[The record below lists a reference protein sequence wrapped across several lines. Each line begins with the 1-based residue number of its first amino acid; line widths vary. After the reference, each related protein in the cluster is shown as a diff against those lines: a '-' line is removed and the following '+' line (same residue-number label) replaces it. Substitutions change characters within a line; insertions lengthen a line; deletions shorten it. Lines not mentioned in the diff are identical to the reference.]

1 MRTHSRR
8 SLLAGAC
15 ALAISGLAP
24 AQPTVDLRGDTAP
37 VEETMPG
44 LMPEGVFVVRQ
55 FGTMRLVGAAG
66 WVFIF
71 APNSDGPTLPPM
83 PLLPSANL
91 QAMEQIA
98 APSAEAGRDAGFL
111 VSGQVF
117 VFEGRNYLL
126 PTIFVQADGPDPV
139 AREEAAEDETAPA
152 EPPAGMDPF
161 DVDAQNPDAPEPSV
175 DELLRRIEEA
185 SQRAPT
191 GDVSA
196 QFAPNPAGLAPEG
209 ALVASR
215 RGRLL
220 RSESGGWKFV
230 PDVDA
235 DTPVG
240 VDQPM
245 DLLPCRALEAMLAE
259 QALLGQRPFVVS
271 GRVFIYNG
279 RNYLLPTMFVI
290 ERRDASGLS
299 TAQ

>member
-1 MRTHSRR
+1 MRTPVRR
-8 SLLAGAC
+8 ILITLVATLVAP
-15 ALAISGLAP
+15 GLSA
-24 AQPTVDLRGDTAP
+24 AQPTVDLRGDGASAA
-37 VEETMPG
+37 ETIPG
-44 LMPEGVFVVRQ
+44 LLPEGMFVVRQ

-71 APNSDGPTLPPM
+71 APNTDGPTLPPM
-83 PLLPSANL
+83 PMLPCANL

-98 APSAEAGRDAGFL
+98 GPAADSGRDAGFL

-126 PTIFVQADGPDPV
+126 PTIFVQADGPDP
-139 AREEAAEDETAPA
+139 ATTPA
-152 EPPAGMDPF
+152 TTPAGEPAAAPGVDPF
-161 DVDAQNPDAPEPSV
+161 EDPDASEPSV

-191 GDVSA
+191 GDASP

-259 QALLGQRPFVVS
+259 QTLLGQRPFVVS

-290 ERRDASGLS
+290 ERRDAAGLS

>member
-1 MRTHSRR
+1 MRTTVR
-8 SLLAGAC
+8 SILITLVATLVAPGV
-15 ALAISGLAP
+15 AL
-24 AQPTVDLRGDTAP
+24 AQPTVDLRGDGAP
-37 VEETMPG
+37 SEETIPG
-44 LMPEGVFVVRQ
+44 LLPEGMFVVRQ

-71 APNSDGPTLPPM
+71 APNTDGPTLPPM
-83 PLLPSANL
+83 PLLPCANL

-98 APSAEAGRDAGFL
+98 GPAADSGRDAGFL

-126 PTIFVQADGPDPV
+126 PTIFVQADGPDP
-139 AREEAAEDETAPA
+139 AQEAAPAQPDEAPEA
-152 EPPAGMDPF
+152 TPGVDPF
-161 DVDAQNPDAPEPSV
+161 ADPDAPEPSV

-191 GDVSA
+191 GDASP

-259 QALLGQRPFVVS
+259 QALLGQRPFIVS

-290 ERRDASGLS
+290 ERRDAAGLS